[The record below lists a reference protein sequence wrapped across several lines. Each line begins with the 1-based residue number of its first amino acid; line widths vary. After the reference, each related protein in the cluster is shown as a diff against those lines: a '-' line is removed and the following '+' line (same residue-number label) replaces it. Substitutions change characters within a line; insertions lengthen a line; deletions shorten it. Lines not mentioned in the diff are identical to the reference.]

1 MRAVPYAGQKRVCA
15 VYLLSPFGIYA
26 LNICRTMC
34 GMWFVIYY
42 IIMCYVKVFIFIY
55 ILSQKYLR
63 FKKFAISLHS

>member
-1 MRAVPYAGQKRVCA
+1 
-15 VYLLSPFGIYA
+15 
-26 LNICRTMC
+26 MC
-34 GMWFVIYY
+34 GMWFVIYC